1 MSATNDV
8 VISLATLVAREGRR
22 DDLRRE
28 LLTLIEPTRAESGN
42 LDYVLFELVDEPGTF
57 LMREAFTSM
66 AALREHQATAH
77 YREFGVVAEQLLA
90 RPLALTFLT
99 QVSD

>member
-1 MSATNDV
+1 MSASTDI

-22 DDLRRE
+22 EDARRE
-28 LLTLIEPTRAESGN
+28 LLKLIEPTRAEQGN
-42 LDYVLFELVDEPGTF
+42 LDYVLFEHTDSPGTF
-57 LMREAFTSM
+57 LMREAFVSM

-77 YREFGVVAEQLLA
+77 YLAFAAQADALLA
-90 RPLALTFLT
+90 APLELTFLA